1 MKIKIKGTGSAVPKL
16 RVTNDDLSKLMDTS
30 DEWIRSRTGIGAR
43 HLAVEE
49 TTTGLAVAAAK
60 EALKDAEMT
69 AEELDLIIAA
79 TVTAD
84 KFLPNLSCEVQSAL
98 GAKNA
103 VAFDLNAA
111 CSGFLFALNTVQ
123 MYLENGVYKKA
134 LVIGAETL
142 SKIMDWNDRS
152 TCVLFGDGAG
162 AAVVAAELEDENSAG
177 NQDDVVDSEVDCK
190 MVQADDADS
199 EMNCKMAQADDA
211 DYRTN
216 CKAMQ
221 PEASDKSGI
230 LSMVQGS
237 DGARGEVLRCDNRPV
252 NNPFAVNDT
261 KLSYVS
267 MNGQEVYKFAV
278 KTVPKV
284 IEEAVKKAGLEV
296 EDIDLFVLHQA
307 NLRIIESVAKRL
319 HQPMEKFPTNL
330 EECGNISAASVPILL
345 DNINKHGMICE
356 GKKIV
361 LAGFGAGL
369 TWGATVLVW

>member
-1 MKIKIKGTGSAVPKL
+1 MKIKIRGTGSAVPKL

-60 EALKDAEMT
+60 EALKDAGMT

-98 GAKNA
+98 GAENA

-123 MYLENGVYKKA
+123 MYLENGIYKKA

-142 SKIMDWNDRS
+142 SKIMDWNDRG

-162 AAVVAAELEDENSAG
+162 AAVVVAEEEVE
-177 NQDDVVDSEVDCK
+177 NQD
-190 MVQADDADS
+190 AADS
-199 EMNCKMAQADDA
+199 
-211 DYRTN
+211 RTN

-221 PEASDKSGI
+221 PGASDKSGI

-237 DGARGEVLRCDNRPV
+237 DGARGEVLRCDNRLV

-356 GKKIV
+356 DKKIV

>member
-1 MKIKIKGTGSAVPKL
+1 M
-16 RVTNDDLSKLMDTS
+16 TNDDLSKLMDTS

-162 AAVVAAELEDENSAG
+162 AAVVE
-177 NQDDVVDSEVDCK
+177 VDSE
-190 MVQADDADS
+190 
-199 EMNCKMAQADDA
+199 
-211 DYRTN
+211 TN
-216 CKAMQ
+216 CKAKQ
-221 PEASDKSGI
+221 PGAANKSGI
-230 LSMVQGS
+230 LSMVQGPT
-237 DGARGEVLRCDNRPV
+237 ARGGKSSAVITVRSIIRLRSTIRN
-252 NNPFAVNDT
+252 F
-261 KLSYVS
+261 
-267 MNGQEVYKFAV
+267 
-278 KTVPKV
+278 
-284 IEEAVKKAGLEV
+284 
-296 EDIDLFVLHQA
+296 
-307 NLRIIESVAKRL
+307 
-319 HQPMEKFPTNL
+319 PM
-330 EECGNISAASVPILL
+330 CR
-345 DNINKHGMICE
+345 
-356 GKKIV
+356 
-361 LAGFGAGL
+361 
-369 TWGATVLVW
+369 

>member
-221 PEASDKSGI
+221 PGASDKSGI

-284 IEEAVKKAGLEV
+284 IEEAVIKAGLEV

-356 GKKIV
+356 DKKIV

>member
-60 EALKDAEMT
+60 EALKDAEIT
-69 AEELDLIIAA
+69 AEELDLIVAA

-98 GAKNA
+98 GAENA

-162 AAVVAAELEDENSAG
+162 AAVVAAEEEVEN
-177 NQDDVVDSEVDCK
+177 Q
-190 MVQADDADS
+190 DDADS
-199 EMNCKMAQADDA
+199 K
-211 DYRTN
+211 TN
-216 CKAMQ
+216 CKAKQ
-221 PEASDKSGI
+221 PDTANRSGI

-237 DGARGEVLRCDNRPV
+237 NGARGEVLRCDNRPV
-252 NNPFAVNDT
+252 NNPFAVNDS